1 MKLLETV
8 FKATQ
13 WIKKLFPLSLCP
25 LSPSE
30 ILCIIFTIDGINV
43 RSSDVLVHI
52 FKRCDIILSQKF

>member
-43 RSSDVLVHI
+43 RSSDVLDI